1 MRLGARLGMEQEQ
14 LEEHLGKQIANMT
27 RTDAKDWIKKLREQ
41 AAESSPSGKVH
52 FGHWPGSREDEEAT
66 YLTAQR
72 EASNILRFK
81 LFNGDEFTGTV
92 SEFTPY
98 TITVRSE
105 PGGEETVLRK
115 LAIVYYRQTGEAA
128 ARTEVAPRAEQ
139 TAESASE
146 PIAEAQSAIPH
157 SHPTEETGVD
167 SDRAGEPAA
176 PERDSMDEDR
186 GV

>member
-1 MRLGARLGMEQEQ
+1 MEQAQ
-14 LEEHLGKQIANMT
+14 LEEQIGKQVAVMT

-41 AAESSPSGKVH
+41 AAEASPGGKVH

-66 YLTAQR
+66 YLSGLR
-72 EASNILRFK
+72 GASDILRFK
-81 LFNGDEFTGTV
+81 LFNGEEFTGTV
-92 SEFTPY
+92 TEFTPY

-115 LAIVYYRQTGEAA
+115 LAIVYYRQTGQAA
-128 ARTEVAPRAEQ
+128 A
-139 TAESASE
+139 
-146 PIAEAQSAIPH
+146 EAKEDSKPAAKQRKTKH
-157 SHPTEETGVD
+157 SHPAEETGID
-167 SDRAGEPAA
+167 SDRAGEPVT